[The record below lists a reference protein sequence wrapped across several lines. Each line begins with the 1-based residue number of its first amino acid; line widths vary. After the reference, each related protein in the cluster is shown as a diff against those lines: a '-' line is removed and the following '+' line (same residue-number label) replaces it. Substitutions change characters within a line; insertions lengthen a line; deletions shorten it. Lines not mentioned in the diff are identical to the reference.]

1 MNFIKSFIFSRH
13 SYSSLNC
20 SLDMYSIIVSLT
32 STFISFYTLQKQF
45 PSQVIKKLTSRSRF
59 EIGRLGMILETAAGD
74 WRRRWR
80 LGSWGMEMTF
90 ET

>member
-59 EIGRLGMILETAAGD
+59 ETDRLGMILETLRLGFVDDVGDLAAGE
-74 WRRRWR
+74 WR
-80 LGSWGMEMTF
+80 
-90 ET
+90 